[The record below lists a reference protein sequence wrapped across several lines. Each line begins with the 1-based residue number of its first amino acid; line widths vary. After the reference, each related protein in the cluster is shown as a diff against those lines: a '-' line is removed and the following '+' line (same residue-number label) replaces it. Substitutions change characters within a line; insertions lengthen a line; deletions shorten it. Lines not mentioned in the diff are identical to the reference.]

1 MLHRILAA
9 AALAA
14 LPGLA
19 FDSLIT
25 PLNNQPPDGAQNL
38 PRQGGKK
45 PMRIITCMTAAAL
58 FCASAT
64 PMASASEETVPILS
78 GAYVFQK
85 VENCGG
91 GVMVQITGTWTFN
104 NTAKTYSAK
113 GYSISGVPLAI
124 KSVSGNGTFTNSATE
139 VIFDGNSPYYAF
151 YGAVTG
157 GVASKVVLIALGSG
171 PCGEQFIMS
180 H

>member
-1 MLHRILAA
+1 MLHRSLSA

-14 LPGLA
+14 LPRLA
-19 FDSLIT
+19 FASLIT
-25 PLNNQPPDGAQNL
+25 QLKNQPPNGALNR
-38 PRQGGKK
+38 PRQGGK

-113 GYSISGVPLAI
+113 GYSISGVPLVI

-139 VIFDGNSPYYAF
+139 VTFDGNSPYYAF